1 MIYPDFFNSSATPA
15 LQRSH
20 VRMYAIGKSDLLH
33 TKNTLAQ
40 TEWLGISSRIYV
52 TTTMKNITIKK
63 KVILRG

>member
-1 MIYPDFFNSSATPA
+1 
-15 LQRSH
+15 
-20 VRMYAIGKSDLLH
+20 MYAIGKSDLLH